1 MKQVLKMFL
10 SKTIGPSEIYEGT
23 VETIINQ
30 RIEKEVLTKDELDE
44 LNDKFGDDYECAYHE
59 YGLCYDINE
68 ELNIIILDKLAE
80 GLTSY
85 LKEEDPEEEETLRG
99 ILAKVKPLR
108 KYDLDFET
116 EIKEG

>member
-44 LNDKFGDDYECAYHE
+44 LNDKFGDDYERAYE